1 MSSLLASLRVRLL
14 FLVLVAVVPALG
26 ILAYAARD
34 QRRLLEEGVEQ
45 DAHEIARLLAERNA
59 GVIERARGLLIGL
72 SRLPSLRARDGERC
86 SDDVAP
92 ILAETDEY
100 VNLGA
105 VSPDGELFCSA
116 AAGRAGVNLM
126 DRDHVR
132 AAVETGDFAVGRYLV
147 TRLRGGIPA
156 IGVALPVRS
165 ADGRVSAIAIAPL
178 DVRALQ
184 RDLDAAELPARASAV
199 IVDQDGTIVA
209 LRPYDRALVG
219 AKLPEALR
227 EAVRVHSGARRLP
240 GLDGVERIFAFHD
253 VLGPPGGVAVR
264 VAAGL
269 PADDAY
275 APVDRILRRSVL
287 AFGIVALLALVAAG
301 LAAEHLLVRKLRA
314 LMAAARRIAAGD
326 YSARVGLEPG
336 REELGQLI
344 SAFDEMAHSLE
355 TLSGQNRLILDAV
368 GEGIIGM
375 DREGRIVFANPAAAR
390 ALGRSVEELVGGDGH
405 ALVHP
410 TYADGSPHPAADCR
424 VLAAMREG
432 TLRHGIDEAFQRRD
446 GSIFPAEFVASPL
459 VDGGAIVGLVLAF
472 RDVGE
477 RRRLEEQLRHAQ
489 KMEAVGQLAGGVAHD
504 FNNLLTAIVSFA
516 RLVQEALPPGHASH
530 PDVREIVSAA
540 DRAAA
545 LTRQLLAFSRRQRL
559 APRVIDLAGVV
570 RGMEPMLRRMV
581 GERVTLEVEIR
592 APGRVLADPGQL
604 ELAVLNLTV
613 NARDAMPDGGRL
625 VISVDERSA
634 AEASAED
641 PGLSGPVA
649 LLSVQDGGVGMD
661 EATLARA
668 FEPFFTT
675 KPLGQGTGLGLA
687 TVHGIVSQSGGAIR
701 VRSAPGQGSEFRII
715 LPRHADE
722 LAEPPRQP
730 ASAGGGT
737 ETVLLVEDDDAIRAI
752 ARRTLLG
759 AGYRVLDA
767 PSAESA
773 LTAAAALHGPLHLL
787 VSDVI
792 LCGLNGCDLARELE
806 RRRPGLRALFMSG
819 YARHT
824 SGVALVPAGVPFLS
838 KPFAPDD
845 LLRAVR
851 DALDAPSLDSA
862 PPAAAL
868 RAG

>member
-1 MSSLLASLRVRLL
+1 LLASLRVRLL

-34 QRRLLEEGVEQ
+34 QRRLLEAGVEQ

-59 GVIERARGLLIGL
+59 RAVERARGLLIGI
-72 SRLPSLRARDGERC
+72 SRLPSLRALDGERC
-86 SDDVAP
+86 SRDVAP
-92 ILAETDEY
+92 ILSETDEY
-100 VNLGA
+100 VNVGA
-105 VSPDGELFCSA
+105 VSLDGQLFCSA
-116 AAGRAGVNLM
+116 AAGRGGVNLR
-126 DRDHVR
+126 DRDHIR
-132 AAVETGDFAVGRYLV
+132 AALETGEFTVGRYLV
-147 TRLRGGIPA
+147 TRLRGGVPA
-156 IGVALPVRS
+156 IGIALPVRG
-165 ADGRVSAIAIAPL
+165 ADGRFSAIAIAPL

-184 RDLDAAELPARASAV
+184 RDLEAAELPTRASAV
-199 IVDQDGTIVA
+199 VVDKDGTVVAVRPYDATLVGTRLSGELHGALLAHSDARRLVGLDGLERVFAFHEARDPQGGVA
-209 LRPYDRALVG
+209 LRV
-219 AKLPEALR
+219 
-227 EAVRVHSGARRLP
+227 
-240 GLDGVERIFAFHD
+240 
-253 VLGPPGGVAVR
+253 VA
-264 VAAGL
+264 GI

-275 APVDRILRRSVL
+275 APVDRILRRSLL

-314 LMAAARRIAAGD
+314 LMIAARRIAAGD

-355 TLSGQNRLILDAV
+355 TLSRQNRLILDAV

-390 ALGRSVEELVGGDGH
+390 ALGRSVEDLVGGDGH
-405 ALVHP
+405 ALLHP
-410 TYADGSPHPAADCR
+410 SYADGLPHPAADCR
-424 VLAAMREG
+424 ILAAMREG
-432 TLRHGIDEAFQRRD
+432 TSRHGVDEAFQRRD
-446 GSIFPAEFVASPL
+446 GSTFPAEFVASPL

-504 FNNLLTAIVSFA
+504 FNNLLTVIVSFA
-516 RLVQEALPPGHASH
+516 RLVQETLPPGHASH

-570 RGMEPMLRRMV
+570 GGMEPMLRRMV
-581 GERVTLEVEIR
+581 GEGLALEVDIR
-592 APGRVLADPGQL
+592 APGTVLADPGQL

-625 VISVDERSA
+625 VITVDERSA

-641 PGLSGPVA
+641 GGVSGPVA
-649 LLSVQDGGVGMD
+649 LLSVRDDGVGMD

-675 KPLGQGTGLGLA
+675 KPVGKGTGLGLA
-687 TVHGIVSQSGGAIR
+687 TVHGIVSQSGGTIR
-701 VRSAPGQGSEFRII
+701 VRSAPGQGSEFRIS

-722 LAEPPRQP
+722 TAEPSRET

-737 ETVLLVEDDDAIRAI
+737 ETVLLVEDDVAIRAI
-752 ARRTLLG
+752 SRRTLLG

-767 PSAESA
+767 PSAQGA
-773 LTAAAALHGPLHLL
+773 LAAAAGLDGPLHLL

-792 LCGLNGCDLARELE
+792 LPGQNGCELARELE
-806 RRRPGLRALFMSG
+806 RSRPDLRVLFVSG
-819 YARHT
+819 YARRIA
-824 SGVALVPAGVPFLS
+824 GVALVPAGAPFLA
-838 KPFAPDD
+838 KPFAPED

-851 DALDAPSLDSA
+851 GALDAPA
-862 PPAAAL
+862 GANHAA
-868 RAG
+868 